1 MSQES
6 SEFFPA
12 FNFSWSEAHERFKRL
27 RVFHAQPF
35 SSFSRIYLVNL
46 RWAGMCFRMR
56 ISQNSHAMRKFCEI
70 SHSHR
75 IAEPISDSHNFRK
88 MRTKFSHAKNS
99 HYAKLSPNATFRMR
113 IFWKCEFMRN
123 ANFCDVRIF
132 AKCEFMRNANFREVR
147 ISAKC
152 EFMRNANFRFR
163 FFAKCEF
170 QNLYF

>member
-1 MSQES
+1 MRVALRGTYFGREHLPRSRTVSQRS
-6 SEFFPA
+6 
-12 FNFSWSEAHERFKRL
+12 
-27 RVFHAQPF
+27 
-35 SSFSRIYLVNL
+35 
-46 RWAGMCFRMR
+46 GMCFRMR

-123 ANFCDVRIF
+123 ANFCEVRIF
-132 AKCEFMRNANFREVR
+132 AKCEFSQNANLCEMRTFAFDFSRKVR
-147 ISAKC
+147 NNIIKKFS
-152 EFMRNANFRFR
+152 N
-163 FFAKCEF
+163 
-170 QNLYF
+170 

>member
-1 MSQES
+1 
-6 SEFFPA
+6 
-12 FNFSWSEAHERFKRL
+12 L
-27 RVFHAQPF
+27 GG
-35 SSFSRIYLVNL
+35 YL
-46 RWAGMCFRMR
+46 WAGMCFRMR

-147 ISAKC
+147 IFAKCEFMRNANFREVRISAKC

-170 QNLYF
+170 